1 MEKHY
6 DIYSMNNLGTTNTEN
21 DDFVTLMNDLNDDL
35 LRTRLD

>member
-1 MEKHY
+1 
-6 DIYSMNNLGTTNTEN
+6 MNNLGTTNTEN